1 MRSETISSYTDSTK
15 TMTFTRY
22 DDDRVVVDF
31 NFALTATTIYFNIPD
46 WCLPREEEY
55 TFVARVLLD
64 APAPI
69 ADVDYRLTVR
79 ITNYSVLAMTAV
91 TAENYKGSFEYHAK
105 ATTGAFIFDGVRLTC
120 IAANG
125 LSVSTSPVMYQHTR
139 NHQGELI
146 ASETLDTIQKRT
158 FSITTIPVAERSYQ
172 LCVEPDVWNNTI
184 DEMENLLYVQDK
196 IGAYRVF
203 SYRGVDYTVLV
214 DEDIR
219 ESEQAIWL
227 PGNVLQYAK
236 IYSFTLVEV

>member
-1 MRSETISSYTDSTK
+1 MRSETITSYTDTSK
-15 TMTFTRY
+15 TITFTRY
-22 DDDRVVVDF
+22 DDDRVVVSFDF
-31 NFALTATTIYFNIPD
+31 YLNATAVYFTIPD

-64 APAPI
+64 SPAPL
-69 ADVDYRLTVR
+69 ADIDYRLTAIIKNYNEMS
-79 ITNYSVLAMTAV
+79 ITAM

-105 ATTGAFIFDGVRLTC
+105 ATTGAFILDGVRLTC
-120 IAANG
+120 IAATG
-125 LSVSTSPVMYQHTR
+125 LTVSTSPVMYQHTR

-146 ASETLDTIQKRT
+146 ASETLDTILKRT

-184 DEMENLLYVQDK
+184 NEMDTLLYTQDK

-214 DEDIR
+214 DDDIR

-236 IYSFTLVEV
+236 IYNFTLVEV